1 MKIHYK
7 ILFSLIIL
15 LILAAGIG
23 LIIHQTTYPSI
34 PVNESDTSTTVV
46 HIEFP
51 FMDDVVVGDI
61 TLRLAP
67 YYGAKQEGA
76 KATPVFGCSP
86 EKYYSA
92 IAYDP
97 AQDQMYEKLFGVFD
111 AMQTNDPP
119 LLLTPVKTAEQIQE
133 AADLAESVWTKHYT
147 SLISSAQVA
156 YMIEKFQ
163 SVPAITE

>member
-111 AMQTNDPP
+111 AWKNP
-119 LLLTPVKTAEQIQE
+119 TA
-133 AADLAESVWTKHYT
+133 AG
-147 SLISSAQVA
+147 ISPRRRLQLS
-156 YMIEKFQ
+156 KK
-163 SVPAITE
+163 SG